1 MDITVNS
8 INDAPTTTPVTLM
21 PISEF
26 SDGRVITQADLLGNA
41 EDIDGDA
48 LTAIGLTIENGNGT
62 LVDNGDGTWSY
73 TPAAND
79 TSDVSFKFDI
89 TDGTEVVEGTATLD
103 ITAANVGL
111 FPTDINGTEDVLS
124 AIDLSLI
131 DLSDVDDTNLT
142 LVIDAGI
149 GTLNANTFQGVT
161 ISGSGT
167 NSLTLEGTVSNL
179 NALLNDTSV
188 ITYLGSTNLSGD
200 DVDTISVNVATDGGP
215 INLGTANIDLAA
227 VNDAPIGADDAFAV
241 NEDTALRGDVIS
253 NSDADIDTGD
263 ILSATLVSGP
273 ANADTFT
280 LNPDGS
286 FEYVP
291 IENFNGNDTF
301 VYQIADGNGGFDT
314 ATVNIKVRPVNDLPD
329 AVNDSIQIIL
339 GQDSTAV
346 GNVLLNDMDVDGDA
360 LMAFVQERPNNGTV
374 TFDTAGNFVYQPNPG
389 FTGVDSFTYRSSDS
403 VGTVITTVEIEVT
416 SIGVVIQGPEENIAP
431 VEAETTIIEEP
442 ISEEEVNES
451 SEEEDEDNNLAGS
464 ALLASGLNKVPILN
478 LTERTEFQADGD
490 AQDLLKLLTDR
501 SYARSVLS
509 SILANSQS
517 EEASEL
523 EQSSLLDEFN
533 ARNSGVQTVFNAGF
547 LFEEIES
554 QIDVEFDEFKFA
566 VGAITSFSSL
576 GYILWTLRGGAL
588 MAVAFAQMPSW
599 RMIDPLPV
607 LDSYSSA
614 AADEDE
620 EFGDFFG

>member
-1 MDITVNS
+1 MCIRDR
-8 INDAPTTTPVTLM
+8 A
-21 PISEF
+21 
-26 SDGRVITQADLLGNA
+26 
-41 EDIDGDA
+41 
-48 LTAIGLTIENGNGT
+48 NGT
-62 LVDNGDGTWSY
+62 LV
-73 TPAAND
+73 
-79 TSDVSFKFDI
+79 
-89 TDGTEVVEGTATLD
+89 
-103 ITAANVGL
+103 
-111 FPTDINGTEDVLS
+111 
-124 AIDLSLI
+124 
-131 DLSDVDDTNLT
+131 
-142 LVIDAGI
+142 
-149 GTLNANTFQGVT
+149 LNANG
-161 ISGSGT
+161 
-167 NSLTLEGTVSNL
+167 
-179 NALLNDTSV
+179 
-188 ITYLGSTNLSGD
+188 
-200 DVDTISVNVATDGGP
+200 
-215 INLGTANIDLAA
+215 
-227 VNDAPIGADDAFAV
+227 
-241 NEDTALRGDVIS
+241 
-253 NSDADIDTGD
+253 
-263 ILSATLVSGP
+263 
-273 ANADTFT
+273 TFT
-280 LNPDGS
+280 YTPNT
-286 FEYVP
+286 
-291 IENFNGNDTF
+291 NFNGNDTF

-314 ATVNIKVRPVNDLPD
+314 ATVNIIVRPVNDLPD